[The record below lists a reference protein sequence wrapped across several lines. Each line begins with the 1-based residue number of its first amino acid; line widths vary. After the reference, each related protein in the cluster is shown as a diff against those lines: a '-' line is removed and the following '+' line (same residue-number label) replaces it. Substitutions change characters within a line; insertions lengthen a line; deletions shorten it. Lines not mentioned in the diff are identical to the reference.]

1 MSFRKF
7 VIVGPGLIGG
17 SVGMG
22 VKNAS
27 LADTVVGVGHR
38 QMSIDR
44 AIDLGAID
52 HGSLDL
58 EEAAKEADFL
68 LLCTRVNLFA
78 DMVRRVAPCLAE
90 NAIISDVG
98 STKREVV
105 AAVEDALGNSSAVFI
120 GAHPLAGSEK
130 RGIDA
135 ACPRLFDGSRVI
147 LTPGKRST
155 PTAEESVERLWTA
168 LGAHVSIMTPET
180 HDAILAEISH
190 LPHVVAAAVVN
201 AVSDKALAFASTGFR
216 DATRIASGDPELWR
230 DICATNRDNLIA
242 ALSRVA
248 GEIHEFR
255 AALEEGDDDALERL
269 LHQARQRRDGGH
281 HGADG
286 NHAQ

>member
-1 MSFRKF
+1 VRFRKF

-22 VKNAS
+22 VRAAG

-38 QMSIDR
+38 QGSIDR
-44 AIDLGAID
+44 ALVLGAID
-52 HGSLDL
+52 EGTLDL
-58 EEAAKEADFL
+58 EEAAEEADFL

-78 DMVRRVAPCLAE
+78 DMARRAAPRLAE
-90 NAIISDVG
+90 NAVISDVG

-105 AAVEDALGNSSAVFI
+105 AAVEEAIRGSSAVFV
-120 GAHPLAGSEK
+120 GSHPLAGSEE

-135 ACPRLFDGSRVI
+135 ARPHLFDGSRVI

-155 PTAEESVERLWTA
+155 PAARECVERLWTV

-201 AVSDKALAFASTGFR
+201 AVTDEALGFASTGFH
-216 DATRIASGDPELWR
+216 DATRIASGDPEIWR
-230 DICATNRDNLIA
+230 DICATNRDNLLA
-242 ALSRVA
+242 AVSRVT
-248 GEIHEFR
+248 GQIHELR
-255 AALEEGDDDALERL
+255 VALEAGDDEALERFL
-269 LHQARQRRDGGH
+269 QQAKQRRDGGL
-281 HGADG
+281 HGG
-286 NHAQ
+286 GGGETQ